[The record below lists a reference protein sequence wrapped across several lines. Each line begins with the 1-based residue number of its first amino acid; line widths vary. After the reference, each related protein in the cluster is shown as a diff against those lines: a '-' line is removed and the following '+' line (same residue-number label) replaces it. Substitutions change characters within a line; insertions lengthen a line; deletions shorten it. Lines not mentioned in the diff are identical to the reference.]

1 MDITLRYERKDLGSI
16 PGRPTNILM
25 HSVMAARLD
34 RVVEVRFLREYGNV
48 NPHREERFDSFCI
61 DFFRE

>member
-1 MDITLRYERKDLGSI
+1 
-16 PGRPTNILM
+16 
-25 HSVMAARLD
+25 MAARLD

-61 DFFRE
+61 DFFPRVAYMVMPRTVTAAN